1 VLFLP
6 CQVTITLKGSQDWAI
21 IDEVNKLGLRGESS
35 LNKNY
40 VDKAMDLKVEVT
52 VKAGE
57 GKAVSF
63 PVVPRTLGLVPI
75 EVRAQSK
82 TNADAVRRS
91 LLVEVNI
98 EKLGWIF
105 FFASIRWPLIFAV

>member
-1 VLFLP
+1 
-6 CQVTITLKGSQDWAI
+6 
-21 IDEVNKLGLRGESS
+21 
-35 LNKNY
+35 
-40 VDKAMDLKVEVT
+40 MDLKVEVT

-105 FFASIRWPLIFAV
+105 FFCIDQMATDIRCLNSRCNVKHLALSNRESIKKKYSENLLALTLLESVLCFCFTM

>member
-1 VLFLP
+1 
-6 CQVTITLKGSQDWAI
+6 
-21 IDEVNKLGLRGESS
+21 
-35 LNKNY
+35 
-40 VDKAMDLKVEVT
+40 MDLKAEVIVE
-52 VKAGE
+52 AGQ

-82 TNADAVRRS
+82 TKADAVRRR

-98 EKLGWIF
+98 AKLGWRFCGINKMDTGIRCLHSRCNVW
-105 FFASIRWPLIFAV
+105 SIWHCYI

>member
-1 VLFLP
+1 
-6 CQVTITLKGSQDWAI
+6 
-21 IDEVNKLGLRGESS
+21 
-35 LNKNY
+35 
-40 VDKAMDLKVEVT
+40 MDLKVEVT

-63 PVVPRTLGLVPI
+63 PVVPRKLGLVPI

-98 EKLGWIF
+98 EKLGWSGF
-105 FFASIRWPLIFAV
+105 FGINKMDTDIRCVNSHCNF

>member
-1 VLFLP
+1 MFLLA
-6 CQVTITLKGSQDWAI
+6 QVTITLKGSQDWAI
-21 IDEVNKLGLRGESS
+21 IDEVNTLGLRGETSI
-35 LNKNY
+35 NKDY

-52 VKAGE
+52 VNAGQ

-82 TNADAVRRS
+82 TKADAVRRS

-98 EKLGWIF
+98 EMLG
-105 FFASIRWPLIFAV
+105 